1 HCGVICDVS
10 LPTYNLA
17 FWGRDR
23 TRGAKLP
30 LEFLVHKQTQG
41 TASLHGIND
50 RGVLKP
56 GYKADVNLIDFAN
69 LTLGSPSMAFDLPT
83 GARRLI
89 QKATGYQMTIKSGVP
104 IFEQGVATGA
114 MPGGLIRGPQRL
126 AA

>member
-1 HCGVICDVS
+1 
-10 LPTYNLA
+10 
-17 FWGRDR
+17 
-23 TRGAKLP
+23 
-30 LEFLVHKQTQG
+30 VHKQTQG

-104 IFEQGVATGA
+104 IFEQGVVTGA